1 MLAAVA
7 AWQDGESG
15 LFLALRRFLGRFEVR
30 LFLSACIVVSLLP
43 LAEVR
48 QLDVVFLAVFGVE
61 FLLRAALVL
70 RSEDGEGGWH
80 WPQRGTL
87 LLLLFDLLALVSFLP
102 LVAHDTPWM
111 RLLRVIRLVALL
123 SYWAPVMHDLRSVLL
138 RRERSRR
145 SRPYSRPC
153 SPTPVPWDRHP
164 APTTTPTT
172 TR

>member
-87 LLLLFDLLALVSFLP
+87 LLLLFDLLALVSFF
-102 LVAHDTPWM
+102 PWW
-111 RLLRVIRLVALL
+111 R
-123 SYWAPVMHDLRSVLL
+123 
-138 RRERSRR
+138 
-145 SRPYSRPC
+145 
-153 SPTPVPWDRHP
+153 
-164 APTTTPTT
+164 TTP
-172 TR
+172 RGCGCCG